1 MEECGTRILCGTNS
15 NFYHPQTCKSLYDAS
30 TTRPVYRKLANDL
43 LRRCRALPLKGFQ
56 RLSDLSTESLIHS
69 VNKATHYENA
79 WRYRAPRPIASEPW
93 NNGINTRSNY
103 MDVAPKG
110 PLAAKVRKE
119 GNSWYKIV
127 SAPPGEEVDWL
138 SPITSSYTLCATKS
152 GKVVCWDVQTDT
164 CLAEW
169 NPGARWELWKCRVEF
184 EERTVFFTMAKVLA
198 GS

>member
-1 MEECGTRILCGTNS
+1 M
-15 NFYHPQTCKSLYDAS
+15 YDFS

-56 RLSDLSTESLIHS
+56 RLTDLTTEQLIRS
-69 VNKATHYENA
+69 VNKATRYEQA
-79 WRYRAPRPIASEPW
+79 WRIRAPRPITAAPYT
-93 NNGINTRSNY
+93 GINLHSNY
-103 MDVAPKG
+103 MDVAEDYNPSTNTS
-110 PLAAKVRKE
+110 AYSR
-119 GNSWYKIV
+119 GNTWYKVV
-127 SAPPGEEVDWL
+127 SAPPEEDVDWL

-169 NPGARWELWKCRVEF
+169 NPGERWELWKCRVEF
-184 EERTVFFTMAKVLA
+184 EERTVFFTMAKVLS